1 MNVKTEVLL
10 AEQRIRNYIRETYLD
25 YSPSLSDQSN
35 GKAFLKLENLQVTG
49 SFKAR
54 GSLNK
59 VLSLSETEKAQG
71 IVTASTGNHGLG
83 VANAL
88 TQTGAKG
95 TIYLP
100 KNVAAIK
107 ANAIKSF
114 NVPIEFYGADSLE
127 AETKARKVAE
137 ETGKIYIS
145 PYNDEQVIGG
155 QGTIGVELLRQL
167 PDLDCVLVSVG
178 GGGLIGGIA
187 GYIKEINPKIKVIGC
202 LPENAPVMFEC
213 LKAGK
218 IINVPESPTL
228 SDGTAGGLDEDSITF
243 EICQKYID
251 DFILVNE
258 QEIAD
263 GMRFVI
269 ENHRQIVEG
278 SAGVTIAAFLK
289 EKEKFAGKNSALIMC
304 GGNVSFEKLQKII
317 HRDGG
322 NN

>member
-1 MNVKTEVLL
+1 MDVKAEVLQ
-10 AEQRIRNYIRETYLD
+10 AESRIRNYIRETYLD
-25 YSPSLSDQSN
+25 YSESLSSQSN
-35 GKAFLKLENLQVTG
+35 SKVFLKLENLQVTG

-59 VLSLSETEKAQG
+59 VLSLSEAEQAKG

-88 TQTGAKG
+88 TQTQTKG

-100 KNVAAIK
+100 ETVATVK

-114 NVPIEFYGADSLE
+114 KVPIEFYGADSLE
-127 AETKARKVAE
+127 AETKARNVAE
-137 ETGKIYIS
+137 ETEQIYIS

-155 QGTIGVELLRQL
+155 QGTIGVELLQQL
-167 PDLDCVLVSVG
+167 PDLDCVLVAVG

-187 GYIKEINPKIKVIGC
+187 GYVKEINPKIKVIGC
-202 LPENAPVMFEC
+202 LPENAPVMYEC
-213 LKAGK
+213 IKAGK

-228 SDGTAGGLDEDSITF
+228 SDGTAGGLDADSITF

-251 DFILVNE
+251 DFILVSE
-258 QEIAD
+258 KEIAD

-278 SAGVTIAAFLK
+278 SAGVTIASYLK
-289 EKEKFAGKNSALIMC
+289 EIEQFAGKNSALIMC

-317 HRDGG
+317 GG
-322 NN
+322 KND

>member
-1 MNVKTEVLL
+1 MDVKREVLR
-10 AEQRIRNYIRETYLD
+10 AEQQIRNYIRETYLD
-25 YSPSLSDQSN
+25 YSESLSRQSK
-35 GKAFLKLENLQVTG
+35 GQVFLKLENLQVTG

-59 VLSLSETEKAQG
+59 VLSLSEAEKAKG

-88 TQTGAKG
+88 TRTQTKG

-100 KNVAAIK
+100 HNVSPVK

-114 NVPIEFYGADSLE
+114 KVPIEFYGADSLE
-127 AETKARKVAE
+127 AETKAREIAE
-137 ETGKIYIS
+137 ATGQIYIS
-145 PYNDEQVIGG
+145 PYNDPQVIGG
-155 QGTIGVELLRQL
+155 QGTIGVELLRQM
-167 PDLDCVLVSVG
+167 PDLDCVLVAVG

-187 GYIKEINPKIKVIGC
+187 GYVKEINPKIKVIGC
-202 LPENAPVMFEC
+202 LPENAPVMYEC

-218 IINVPESPTL
+218 IIKVPETPTL

-263 GMRFVI
+263 GMRLVI
-269 ENHRQIVEG
+269 EHHRQIIEG
-278 SAGVTIAAFLK
+278 SAGVTVAALVK
-289 EKEKFAGKNSALIMC
+289 EKERFANQKTALIMC
-304 GGNVSFEKLQKII
+304 GGNIGFDKLKKII
-317 HRDGG
+317 V
-322 NN
+322 

>member
-1 MNVKTEVLL
+1 MDVKNEVLQ
-10 AEQRIRNYIRETYLD
+10 AETRIRNYIRETYLD
-25 YSPSLSDQSN
+25 FSPALSRLSG
-35 GKAFLKLENLQVTG
+35 GKVFLKLENLQITG

-59 VLSLSETEKAQG
+59 VLSLSENERKKG

-88 TQTGAKG
+88 TQTNSKG

-100 KNVAAIK
+100 KNVAK
-107 ANAIKSF
+107 VKSDAIKSF
-114 NVPIEFYGADSLE
+114 NVPIEFYGADSFE
-127 AETKARKVAE
+127 AETKARQVSV
-137 ETGKIYIS
+137 ETGKMYIS
-145 PYNDEQVIGG
+145 PYNDEKVIGG

-167 PDLDCVLVSVG
+167 PDLDCVLVAVG

-187 GYIKEINPKIKVIGC
+187 GYAKEVNPKIKVIGC

-218 IINVPESPTL
+218 IIDVEEAPTL
-228 SDGTAGGLDEDSITF
+228 SDGTAGGIDKDSITF

-258 QEIAD
+258 DEIAD
-263 GMRFVI
+263 GMRFAV

-278 SAGVTIAAFLK
+278 SAGVTIAAFKK
-289 EKEKFAGKNSALIMC
+289 ESENFVGKNTALIMC
-304 GGNVSFEKLQKII
+304 GGNVSFEKLKKIM
-317 HRDGG
+317 DDK
-322 NN
+322 ND